1 MASEFS
7 IVGRVRKP
15 HGIRGDLIVE
25 AICSEP
31 GAVFASGRR
40 VFAGNDDGA
49 IDAARPEPVEVT
61 HGRPFKGTWL
71 VALRGV
77 RDRNDAEL
85 WRGKYLL
92 AEASTLSDPEDG
104 ETYLHELAGMRVT
117 DTSGS
122 AVGEVVD
129 VEHLPHGLLL
139 TVRTSRGDV
148 SVPFVD
154 AIVVRIDRDA
164 RAITIDPPQ
173 GLLEL

>member
-1 MASEFS
+1 MANEFA

-31 GAVFASGRR
+31 DAVFASGRR

-49 IDAARPEPVEVT
+49 IDAARPDPVDVV

-71 VALRGV
+71 VGLRGV
-77 RDRNDAEL
+77 RDRNEAEL

-92 AEASTLSDPEDG
+92 AEASTLREPEDG
-104 ETYLHELAGMRVT
+104 EAYLHELSGMRVV
-117 DTSGS
+117 DTSGAS
-122 AVGEVVD
+122 VGEVVD

-139 TVRTSRGDV
+139 NVRTARGQV

-154 AIVVRIDRDA
+154 AIVLRVDRDA
-164 RAITIDPPQ
+164 RAVTIDPPQ